1 LTSAGYA
8 VTARHWMAQFKA
20 RPWWVDM
27 LFLSA
32 MWGSSFMFTKVVA
45 KDIGPMAAAFGR
57 VFIAFSMLL
66 PLLAWRGHLP
76 VLKQHWRRVLILGVT
91 NSGIPFAAYCIAML
105 TVPSSTGAIVNA
117 ATPLFGALIAWIWLK
132 EHLTLNQM
140 IGLAVGFVGVSFLA
154 LQNAT
159 EAPVAERQ
167 AYLVGILVC
176 IAAPIFYGISAS
188 YTKLYFS
195 GVPPIV
201 SATGSQLGATL
212 FLAPFAWAYWPDH
225 GLQPGT
231 LAALLILGVF
241 CTGLAYILFFR
252 VIALVGASK
261 ALSVTF
267 AVPVFAAFYGVT
279 FLDEAITLT
288 MFVCALVILLGIS
301 LSTGVFKLFR
311 S

>member
-1 LTSAGYA
+1 MT
-8 VTARHWMAQFKA
+8 HFKA

-32 MWGSSFMFTKVVA
+32 MWGASFMFTKVVA

-66 PLLAWRGHLP
+66 PLLAWRGHLS

-140 IGLAVGFVGVSFLA
+140 VGLAIGFVGVSFLA

-159 EAPVAERQ
+159 EAPVAER
-167 AYLVGILVC
+167 
-176 IAAPIFYGISAS
+176 
-188 YTKLYFS
+188 
-195 GVPPIV
+195 
-201 SATGSQLGATL
+201 
-212 FLAPFAWAYWPDH
+212 
-225 GLQPGT
+225 
-231 LAALLILGVF
+231 
-241 CTGLAYILFFR
+241 
-252 VIALVGASK
+252 
-261 ALSVTF
+261 
-267 AVPVFAAFYGVT
+267 
-279 FLDEAITLT
+279 
-288 MFVCALVILLGIS
+288 
-301 LSTGVFKLFR
+301 
-311 S
+311 

>member
-1 LTSAGYA
+1 MTKNLIVHVQPTWLE
-8 VTARHWMAQFKA
+8 RFKA

-27 LFLSA
+27 VFLSA

-57 VFIAFSMLL
+57 VLIAFSVLL
-66 PLLAWRGHLP
+66 PILTWRGQLP
-76 VLKQHWRRVLILGVT
+76 VLRQHWRRVLILGIT
-91 NSGIPFAAYCIAML
+91 NSGVPFAAYCIAML

-117 ATPLFGALIAWIWLK
+117 ATPLFGAVIAWVWLK
-132 EHLTLNQM
+132 EHLTMNQV
-140 IGLAVGFVGVSFLA
+140 IGLAIGFIGVSFLA
-154 LQNAT
+154 LQNASD
-159 EAPVAERQ
+159 APIGEQ
-167 AYLVGILVC
+167 QTYLIGMLVC

-188 YTKLYFS
+188 YTRLYFS

-231 LAALLILGVF
+231 LGALLVLGIF

-252 VIALVGASK
+252 VIALVGATK

-279 FLDEAITLT
+279 FLSEAITLT
-288 MFVCALVILLGIS
+288 MALCAVVILLGIS
-301 LSTGVFKLFR
+301 LSTGVLKVFR
-311 S
+311 R